1 MVYLHELS
9 CYLILLL
16 FPSCYGLFIGA
27 ATWSCSCA
35 TPLMVYLQELQSGS
49 APVSLLLS
57 NYRSCYLEL
66 FTVAVTWLYL
76 QELLPSS
83 IYRSCYLVLL

>member
-1 MVYLHELS
+1 MVN
-9 CYLILLL
+9 
-16 FPSCYGLFIGA
+16 
-27 ATWSCSCA
+27 
-35 TPLMVYLQELQSGS
+35 LQELLPGS
-49 APVSLLLS
+49 AAESLLLS

-66 FTVAVTWLYL
+66 FTVAVTWLYF